1 MGNSVDDVYAGVN
14 ALEKRIDR
22 LEWEQ
27 ERVKDD
33 AKRQDL
39 KLEEFRTMLAQH
51 RELVAQSLDE
61 FEKSNNTS
69 INSLKDRI
77 DEKFNKLYFVILG
90 IFATLIGGMAM
101 YIITNFAGG

>member
-1 MGNSVDDVYAGVN
+1 MGISVDDVYAGVN

-22 LEWEQ
+22 LEWET
-27 ERVKDD
+27 ERAKDD
-33 AKRQDL
+33 ARKQL
-39 KLEEFRTMLAQH
+39 QQLEEFRTMLAQH

-90 IFATLIGGMAM
+90 IFATLVGGMAM
-101 YIITNFAGG
+101 YIVTQFAG